1 MGVTVSP
8 VSVVHSII
16 TDAVITRPR
25 RRDPESISNLA

>member
-1 MGVTVSP
+1 MGVKMSP

-16 TDAVITRPR
+16 TRTVITRPW